1 MKIYDEH
8 LENELKNVDLEKGHL
23 EPARRLVAHHEAL
36 ERQYHYEV
44 MDGTVTDDCP
54 EGLRREVEDVAAHE
68 PWDEYEEVQRYVP
81 YTEAELA
88 KIAAEKQAEAE
99 RQATIE
105 AERAKIEA
113 EYKKAQEEAQ
123 AKAEAAAKEKAKQ
136 AEKIARIDAID
147 AQVTYTA
154 MMTDTLMVEEEA

>member
-68 PWDEYEEVQRYVP
+68 PWDEYEDVQRYVL

-88 KIAAEKQAEAE
+88 
-99 RQATIE
+99 
-105 AERAKIEA
+105 
-113 EYKKAQEEAQ
+113 
-123 AKAEAAAKEKAKQ
+123 
-136 AEKIARIDAID
+136 KIARIDAID